1 MTTLLNTFFGE
12 KFVDNVELDSFH
24 LHERSSSEW
33 ENNTHLNP
41 EMNDLNEY
49 KSTILKLL
57 KGENLMVKNYN
68 HLTGKFDTESMKQ
81 IKNFLVIEG
90 LHSLYFSEL
99 SKKYDLN
106 IYLDLEESIKVNAK
120 LVRDLERG
128 KTKDNI
134 LKEIEKRKSDYLK
147 HIQPQSKFAD
157 LYIKTLIRS
166 DGEVLLEVSFK
177 NDYFNEFT
185 SLIRSINGVSLEN
198 EKYEY
203 GVVKFEIKINSNI
216 IVIKFRY

>member
-1 MTTLLNTFFGE
+1 
-12 KFVDNVELDSFH
+12 
-24 LHERSSSEW
+24 
-33 ENNTHLNP
+33 
-41 EMNDLNEY
+41 MNDLNEY

-57 KGENLMVKNYN
+57 RGENLMVKNYN

-120 LVRDLERG
+120 LLRDLERG
-128 KTKDNI
+128 KTKENI

-166 DGEVLLEVSFK
+166 KGKVLLEVSFK
-177 NDYFNEFT
+177 E
-185 SLIRSINGVSLEN
+185 
-198 EKYEY
+198 
-203 GVVKFEIKINSNI
+203 
-216 IVIKFRY
+216 